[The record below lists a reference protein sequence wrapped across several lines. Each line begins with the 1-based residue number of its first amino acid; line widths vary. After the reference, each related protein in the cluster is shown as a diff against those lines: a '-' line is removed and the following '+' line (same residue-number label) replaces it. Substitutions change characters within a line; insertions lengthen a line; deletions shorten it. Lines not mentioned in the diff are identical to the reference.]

1 MRPGSASRDRGDG
14 ARGGGGPLLAWAA
27 LQLTLGTM
35 LALWSEV
42 VPALLFLLGAGV
54 LLLMAA
60 WNRAVPAPGGPR
72 TLAAR
77 SVPVMVL
84 AVGAALA
91 AVGLAAG
98 LWLFL
103 IGAEL
108 TAFAAVWLWRER
120 AAEGGGK

>member
-1 MRPGSASRDRGDG
+1 MNPGPGSGDRRSG
-14 ARGGGGPLLAWAA
+14 ARGGGAPLLAWAG
-27 LQLTLGTM
+27 LQLALGTM
-35 LALWSEV
+35 LALWSEGAA
-42 VPALLFLLGAGV
+42 ALLFLVGAGV

-60 WNRAVPAPGGPR
+60 WNRLVPAPAGPR

-77 SVPVMVL
+77 SVPVTVL

-91 AVGLAAG
+91 AVGLAVG

-108 TAFAAVWLWRER
+108 AAFAAVWLWRER
-120 AAEGGGK
+120 AAEGGGR